1 MHYLLD
7 TNICIYLIKRRPSEV
22 LERFRQHSPQ
32 DVAIS
37 TITLFELQYGIEK
50 SQYQQRSEDALTKFL
65 LPLDLINL
73 DRSAAI
79 EAAAIR
85 PGQNP

>member
-7 TNICIYLIKRRPSEV
+7 TNICIYLIKKRSPEV

-37 TITLFELQYGIEK
+37 TMNGVK
-50 SQYQQRSEDALTKFL
+50 
-65 LPLDLINL
+65 P
-73 DRSAAI
+73 
-79 EAAAIR
+79 
-85 PGQNP
+85 